1 MNFKLSNQAVGAI
14 MLALQKGIVEQIDIT
29 NLLKEF
35 DIINSADGLMV
46 NNPPVIN
53 LPNDQV
59 EKTNSKKRTTAKRNV
74 KDS

>member
-74 KDS
+74 KDA